1 VNLKEVQVRPLEPFE
16 EKRYQVLMQEQ
27 HYLGAIPKIGETL
40 RYIATWLDQWV
51 ALLSFSAAAWKCAA
65 RDQWIGW
72 DFHHQYDRL
81 KLLTNNSRFLILK
94 DWHFPNLGSR
104 VLSLCQN
111 RLSRDWQETF
121 GHPLLLLETFV
132 DPQRFQGT
140 VYQAANWVYV
150 GDTKGFRRTSRGY
163 SPTAQSPKMVF
174 LKPLTAEAQT
184 LLAHPTLPLSY
195 RIGGPRIMLK
205 AEQMKSLP
213 YFFRAIPD
221 PRRSQGRRHPLA
233 TVLGIAAGAILCG
246 MRGYK
251 AISDWAESLG
261 PKARER
267 FRCRREN
274 GRYVVPSEYVI
285 RDLLIRIHPQDLDQ
299 ALQRW
304 NDTYAQQDQSLA
316 IDGKTMRNAIDDQG
330 YQTHIM
336 SVVGHQ
342 TKTCYTQKK
351 SNPYP

>member
-1 VNLKEVQVRPLEPFE
+1 
-16 EKRYQVLMQEQ
+16 
-27 HYLGAIPKIGETL
+27 
-40 RYIATWLDQWV
+40 
-51 ALLSFSAAAWKCAA
+51 
-65 RDQWIGW
+65 
-72 DFHHQYDRL
+72 
-81 KLLTNNSRFLILK
+81 
-94 DWHFPNLGSR
+94 
-104 VLSLCQN
+104 
-111 RLSRDWQETF
+111 
-121 GHPLLLLETFV
+121 
-132 DPQRFQGT
+132 
-140 VYQAANWVYV
+140 
-150 GDTKGFRRTSRGY
+150 
-163 SPTAQSPKMVF
+163 
-174 LKPLTAEAQT
+174 
-184 LLAHPTLPLSY
+184 
-195 RIGGPRIMLK
+195 
-205 AEQMKSLP
+205 
-213 YFFRAIPD
+213 
-221 PRRSQGRRHPLA
+221 LA

-285 RDLLIRIHPQDLDQ
+285 RDLLIRIHPKDLDQ